1 MLHLISSEEK
11 KYIEISPESVKS
23 CEFFRDILCTGRS
36 ETRQIPF
43 ENIKICILKLL
54 VEFLEHYRDEPMNA
68 IRKVKKVKFM
78 TNHFNLLLLMLKPLS
93 GPLSSII
100 QPWYFTFVT
109 TNEDKLIDLLKA
121 SDFINYKPLYELIC
135 ATIASKNR
143 DEPFEKNY
151 IRIL

>member
-11 KYIEISPESVKS
+11 KYIEISRESVKS
-23 CEFFRDILCTGRS
+23 CEFFRDILSTGRS

-78 TNHFNLLLLMLKPLS
+78 TNHFNLFL
-93 GPLSSII
+93 
-100 QPWYFTFVT
+100 TF
-109 TNEDKLIDLLKA
+109 NAKA
-121 SDFINYKPLYELIC
+121 TLWSVK
-135 ATIASKNR
+135 
-143 DEPFEKNY
+143 
-151 IRIL
+151 